1 MSDPSPFP
9 TDPLEPEG
17 TDPDLSKDDDARAA
31 EDGTDPDRPDDRE
44 PTFDEQQQD
53 RLAAE
58 EQGRRER
65 FTDIP

>member
-1 MSDPSPFP
+1 MSDPTPFP
-9 TDPLEPEG
+9 TDPLYPDG

-31 EDGTDPDRPDDRE
+31 KGHTDPDRPDDRR

-58 EQGRRER
+58 EQGRGEHY
-65 FTDIP
+65 TDIP